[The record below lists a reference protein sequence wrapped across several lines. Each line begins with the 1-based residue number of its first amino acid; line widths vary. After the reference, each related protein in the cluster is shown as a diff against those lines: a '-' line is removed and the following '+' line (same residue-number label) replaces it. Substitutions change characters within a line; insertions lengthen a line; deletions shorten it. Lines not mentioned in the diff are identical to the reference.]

1 MQDKYPNEKEDK
13 LALIV
18 ENANTRVIE
27 IINEAILLGYTKLY
41 TKTLIMKLVDDTERE
56 LKDNK
61 ASEQLIESTKLAIL
75 KAFMKQW
82 LVVVSVFEEKLKQDN
97 SGLISKIV
105 NNMKSNQSLSTTD
118 GKGITIDIFGN
129 DAVIAKAGIKNLRD
143 FMTGIEPTS
152 KNSIITELGGTSR
165 FVDYKEL
172 LQDTILEV
180 KNNLANGTLTLTDSL
195 GRVKS
200 ISNMAEI
207 ETRYKM
213 ISEDM
218 KRQGVNLNDFVV
230 ASSHADASERCS
242 HWQGKIFLVD
252 LDVNSRPFGEYNP
265 KNPPKPT
272 PIGKIDGKDYYS
284 LLEACNNGFLSYN
297 CQHRLIKY
305 YTGIQPIQYPKSLVQ
320 VKRDLTIRQRQME
333 NTIRHWKRKDYL
345 ADDKLRVNR
354 KDNPYIQNGYWYVNG
369 IDTKIKA
376 SDYSQKLKLVGNVQN
391 TNPTDKEY
399 TVAMTNFWNDKYR
412 QFSKDNGMPI
422 YEWRTRI
429 TKVER

>member
-27 IINEAILLGYTKLY
+27 IINEAILLGYTKVY

-61 ASEQLIESTKLAIL
+61 ASEQLIESTKIAIL

-82 LVVVSVFEEKLKQDN
+82 LVVVSVFEEKLNQDN

-143 FMTGIEPTS
+143 FVTDTR
-152 KNSIITELGGTSR
+152 LGGTSR
-165 FVDYKEL
+165 FVNYKEL

-180 KNNLANGTLTLTDSL
+180 KRKLANGTLTLTDSL

-200 ISNMAEI
+200 IRNMAEI

-218 KRQGVNLNDFVV
+218 KRQGVNLNEFVV

-242 HWQGKIFLVD
+242 WWQGKIFLVD

-265 KNPPKPT
+265 KNPPSPK

-305 YTGIQPIQYPKSLVQ
+305 YKGIAPIHYNLVD
-320 VKRDLTIRQRQME
+320 VKKARDLTIRQRAME
-333 NTIRHWKRKDYL
+333 NTIRKWKREEAISDNKFM
-345 ADDKLRVNR
+345 VNHS
-354 KDNPYIQNGYWYVNG
+354 DCPYIQKVNG
-369 IDTKIKA
+369 RYHWFSGGKDTNIEV
-376 SDYSQKLKLVGNVQN
+376 SDYSRGLSSVSFSPR
-391 TNPTDKEY
+391 TNMTDREY
-399 TVAMTNFWNDKYR
+399 TVSMTNFWNDKYSN
-412 QFSKDNGMPI
+412 FSRDNGLPI

>member
-75 KAFMKQW
+75 KSFMKQW

-143 FMTGIEPTS
+143 FVTDTR
-152 KNSIITELGGTSR
+152 LGGTSR
-165 FVDYKEL
+165 FVNYKEL

-180 KNNLANGTLTLTDSL
+180 KRKLANGTLTLTDSL

-200 ISNMAEI
+200 IRNMAEI

-230 ASSHADASERCS
+230 SSSHADESERC
-242 HWQGKIFLVD
+242 HWWSAKIFLVD

-305 YTGIQPIQYPKSLVQ
+305 YKGIAPIHYNLVD
-320 VKRDLTIRQRQME
+320 VKKARDLTIRQRAME
-333 NTIRHWKRKDYL
+333 NTIRHWKREEAISDNKFM
-345 ADDKLRVNR
+345 VNHS
-354 KDNPYIQNGYWYVNG
+354 DCPYIQKVNG
-369 IDTKIKA
+369 RYHWFSGGKDTHIEV
-376 SDYSQKLKLVGNVQN
+376 SDYSRGLSSVSFSPR
-391 TNPTDKEY
+391 TNMTDREY
-399 TVAMTNFWNDKYR
+399 TVSMTNFWNDKYSN
-412 QFSKDNGMPI
+412 FSRDNGLPI

>member
-1 MQDKYPNEKEDK
+1 MSDKYPNEKEDK

-27 IINEAILLGYTKLY
+27 IINEAILLGYTKVY

-61 ASEQLIESTKLAIL
+61 ASEQLIESTKIAIL

-82 LVVVSVFEEKLKQDN
+82 LVVVSVFEEKLNQDN

-143 FMTGIEPTS
+143 FVTDTR
-152 KNSIITELGGTSR
+152 LGGTSR
-165 FVDYKEL
+165 FVNYKEL

-180 KNNLANGTLTLTDSL
+180 KRKLANGTLTLTDSL

-200 ISNMAEI
+200 IRNMAEI

-218 KRQGVNLNDFVV
+218 KRQGVGLNEFVV
-230 ASSHADASERCS
+230 SSSHADESERC
-242 HWQGKIFLVD
+242 HWWSSKIFLVD

-265 KNPPKPT
+265 KNPPSPK

-305 YTGIQPIQYPKSLVQ
+305 YKGIAPIHYNLVD
-320 VKRDLTIRQRQME
+320 VKKARDLTIRQRAME
-333 NTIRHWKRKDYL
+333 NTIRKWKREEAISDNKFM
-345 ADDKLRVNR
+345 VNHS
-354 KDNPYIQNGYWYVNG
+354 DCPYIQKVNG
-369 IDTKIKA
+369 RYHWFSGGKDTNIEV
-376 SDYSQKLKLVGNVQN
+376 SDYSRGLSSVSFSPR
-391 TNPTDKEY
+391 TNMTDREY
-399 TVAMTNFWNDKYR
+399 TVSMTNFWNDKYSN
-412 QFSKDNGMPI
+412 FSRDNGLPI

>member
-1 MQDKYPNEKEDK
+1 MQKDKYPSEKEDK

-27 IINEAILLGYTKLY
+27 IINEAILLGYTKVY
-41 TKTLIMKLVDDTERE
+41 AKTLIMKLVDDTERE

-61 ASEQLIESTKLAIL
+61 ASEQLVESTKIAIL

-82 LVVVSVFEEKLKQDN
+82 LVVVSVFEEKLNQDN

-143 FMTGIEPTS
+143 FVTDTR
-152 KNSIITELGGTSR
+152 LGGTSR
-165 FVDYKEL
+165 FVNYKEL

-180 KNNLANGTLTLTDSL
+180 KRKLANGTLTLTDSL

-200 ISNMAEI
+200 IRNMAEI

-218 KRQGVNLNDFVV
+218 KRQGVNLNEFVV

-242 HWQGKIFLVD
+242 WWQGKIFLVD

-265 KNPPKPT
+265 KNPPSPK

-305 YTGIQPIQYPKSLVQ
+305 YKGIAPIHYNLVD
-320 VKRDLTIRQRQME
+320 VKKARDLTIRQRAME
-333 NTIRHWKRKDYL
+333 NTIRHWKREEAISDNKFM
-345 ADDKLRVNR
+345 VNHS
-354 KDNPYIQNGYWYVNG
+354 DCPYIQKVNG
-369 IDTKIKA
+369 KYHWFSGGKDTNIEV
-376 SDYSQKLKLVGNVQN
+376 SDYSRGLSSVSFSPR
-391 TNPTDKEY
+391 TNMTDREY
-399 TVAMTNFWNDKYR
+399 TVSMTNFWNDKYSN
-412 QFSKDNGMPI
+412 FSRDNGLPI

>member
-1 MQDKYPNEKEDK
+1 MSDKYPNEKEDK

-27 IINEAILLGYTKLY
+27 IINEAILLGYTKVY

-61 ASEQLIESTKLAIL
+61 ASEQLVESTKIAIL

-82 LVVVSVFEEKLKQDN
+82 LVVVSVFEEKLNQDN

-143 FMTGIEPTS
+143 FVTDTR
-152 KNSIITELGGTSR
+152 LGGTSR
-165 FVDYKEL
+165 FVNYKEL

-180 KNNLANGTLTLTDSL
+180 KRKLANGTLTLTDSL

-200 ISNMAEI
+200 IRNMAEI

-218 KRQGVNLNDFVV
+218 KRQGVNLNEFVV

-242 HWQGKIFLVD
+242 WWQGKIFLVD

-305 YTGIQPIQYPKSLVQ
+305 YKGIAPIHYNLVD
-320 VKRDLTIRQRQME
+320 VKKARDLTIRQRAME
-333 NTIRHWKRKDYL
+333 NTIRKWKREE
-345 ADDKLRVNR
+345 AIS
-354 KDNPYIQNGYWYVNG
+354 DNKFMVQHSDCPYIQKVNG
-369 IDTKIKA
+369 RYHWFSGGKDTNIEV
-376 SDYSQKLKLVGNVQN
+376 SDYSRGLSSVSFSPR
-391 TNPTDKEY
+391 TNMTDREY
-399 TVAMTNFWNDKYR
+399 TVSMTNFWNDKYSN
-412 QFSKDNGMPI
+412 FSRDNGLPI

>member
-27 IINEAILLGYTKLY
+27 IINEAILLGYTKVY
-41 TKTLIMKLVDDTERE
+41 AKTLIMKLVDDTERE

-61 ASEQLIESTKLAIL
+61 ASEQLVESTKIAIL

-82 LVVVSVFEEKLKQDN
+82 LVVVSVFEEKLNQDN

-143 FMTGIEPTS
+143 FVTDTR
-152 KNSIITELGGTSR
+152 LGGTSR
-165 FVDYKEL
+165 FVNYKEL

-180 KNNLANGTLTLTDSL
+180 KRKLTNGTLTLTDSL

-200 ISNMAEI
+200 IRNMAEI

-218 KRQGVNLNDFVV
+218 KRQGVNLNEFVV

-242 HWQGKIFLVD
+242 WWQGKIFLVD

-265 KNPPKPT
+265 KNPPSPK

-305 YTGIQPIQYPKSLVQ
+305 YKGIAPIHYNLVD
-320 VKRDLTIRQRQME
+320 VKKARDLTIRQRAME
-333 NTIRHWKRKDYL
+333 NTIRKWKREE
-345 ADDKLRVNR
+345 AIS
-354 KDNPYIQNGYWYVNG
+354 DNKFMVQHSDCPYIQKVNG
-369 IDTKIKA
+369 RYHWFSGGKDTNIEV
-376 SDYSQKLKLVGNVQN
+376 SDYSRGLSSVSFSPR
-391 TNPTDKEY
+391 TNMTDREY
-399 TVAMTNFWNDKYR
+399 TVSMTNFWNDKYSN
-412 QFSKDNGMPI
+412 FSRDNGLPI